1 MASKIGWEE
10 EERMDDYR
18 KLYEKVEDAVIA
30 LNKAKDLKAFLYLDI
45 MQQQH
50 FKNTIDDLES
60 FLSVIEDGSS
70 IE

>member
-50 FKNTIDDLES
+50 FKTTIDDLES

>member
-1 MASKIGWEE
+1 MASKIGWEG
-10 EERMDDYR
+10 EERMDNYR

-30 LNKAKDLKAFLYLDI
+30 LNKAKDLKAFLYLDTI
-45 MQQQH
+45 QQQH

>member
-10 EERMDDYR
+10 EERMDSYR

>member
-10 EERMDDYR
+10 EERMDNYR

>member
-1 MASKIGWEE
+1 MVSKVGWEE
-10 EERMDDYR
+10 EERRDTYR
-18 KLYEKVEDAVIA
+18 QLYEKVEDAVIA

-50 FKNTIDDLES
+50 CKNTIDDLES

>member
-1 MASKIGWEE
+1 MASKVGWEE
-10 EERMDDYR
+10 QERMNDYR
-18 KLYEKVEDAVIA
+18 ELYDKVEDALIA
-30 LNKAKDLKAFLYLDI
+30 LNKAKDLKAFLYLDTL
-45 MQQQH
+45 QQQH